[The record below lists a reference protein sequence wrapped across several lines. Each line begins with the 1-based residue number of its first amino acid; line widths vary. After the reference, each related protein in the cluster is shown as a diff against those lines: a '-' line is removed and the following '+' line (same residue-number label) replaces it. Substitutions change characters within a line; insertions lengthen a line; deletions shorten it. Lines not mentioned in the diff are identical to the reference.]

1 MPKQPTKARQP
12 DPSKVLPTSQ
22 PGQTSVNYPPYFQR
36 YLTPWAI
43 PMWAEANM
51 WRRFVRYQPV
61 AMVCRDTLIANFIAQ
76 EWKIQARES
85 SEKEQYAKQ
94 IKEYTRFFEDFDGM
108 GFAGHMEWV
117 LGDLLDLPFG
127 GASEVGRMNNDPEGS
142 LAWVENID
150 AATLFPTNNG
160 DFPIGQRVFM
170 AQDNTNPMIVYFP
183 KDSIDRI
190 YWSPRSDIYRRG
202 WGMPPPEKIYLAIEM
217 LSRGDQYYA
226 NMLLD
231 TPEAGILDL
240 GDMSATS
247 AKDWVESFKT
257 LMAGIDPLK
266 IPVLYEHENE
276 VKYIPFGKPPSEIM
290 YDETILK
297 YASIVCAGYGMSL
310 ADVGLNASA
319 SSTGERSLAGTIR
332 SERRMRRNGIST
344 VISKA
349 TTYLNKLLPSY
360 LEFAIMD
367 YDDEIL
373 ANIGR
378 ARLASAQA
386 FMAMMQTKVFTP
398 DEVRQQ
404 WISDG
409 LVTVP
414 MDELAPNTAVESP
427 INITTAKRNP
437 DTSDQVG
444 DPVPAEQGGWGGITQ
459 HQSRGTTE
467 TVDAKS
473 ALKDFFDVEFSKI
486 LSRNIASD
494 LIPIVRKAVENFYP
508 QATELKSMIGR
519 PELEQWKADY
529 DDVLFG
535 YNTLLEFP
543 EEVNKSIKDYYSEVK
558 KILEG
563 NNWWKLPEDT
573 ANVLKTLFA
582 SAFAS
587 SLQSVTSRMLDSL
600 HTKGLMQNVTLP
612 DKFSVS
618 TNVEKMAAIAAMAA
632 ATVAYLNDG
641 TEFFVENAVYSAV
654 KDEMTSE
661 AVLNQVATGATVDD
675 VITPNFLSR
684 VIASVL
690 SKLKNV
696 FADRADTVSDFEL
709 EKVYNSAAEDEMMQ
723 VGLAHKSWRCMGDN
737 PCDICLDNQAAGLVP
752 MDYQYNSVFGPV
764 ASPLAHGSCHCEED
778 YDEDELQQL
787 AQAGQINFWFGE

>member
-1 MPKQPTKARQP
+1 
-12 DPSKVLPTSQ
+12 
-22 PGQTSVNYPPYFQR
+22 
-36 YLTPWAI
+36 
-43 PMWAEANM
+43 
-51 WRRFVRYQPV
+51 
-61 AMVCRDTLIANFIAQ
+61 
-76 EWKIQARES
+76 
-85 SEKEQYAKQ
+85 
-94 IKEYTRFFEDFDGM
+94 
-108 GFAGHMEWV
+108 
-117 LGDLLDLPFG
+117 
-127 GASEVGRMNNDPEGS
+127 
-142 LAWVENID
+142 
-150 AATLFPTNNG
+150 
-160 DFPIGQRVFM
+160 
-170 AQDNTNPMIVYFP
+170 
-183 KDSIDRI
+183 
-190 YWSPRSDIYRRG
+190 
-202 WGMPPPEKIYLAIEM
+202 MPPPEKIYLAIEM

-240 GDMSATS
+240 GDMSAKS
-247 AKDWVESFKT
+247 ATDWVESFKT

-349 TTYLNKLLPSY
+349 TTYLNKLLPPY

-386 FMAMMQTKVFTP
+386 FATMMKGQVFSP

-404 WISDG
+404 WIADG

-414 MDELAPNTAVESP
+414 MSELPPNSGLQP
-427 INITTAKRNP
+427 SITVDTAKRNP

-444 DPVPAEQGGWGGITQ
+444 DPVPPEQGGWGGITQ
-459 HQSRGTTE
+459 HQSRTE
-467 TVDAKS
+467 NVIDAKG

-486 LSRNIASD
+486 LSRNLASD
-494 LIPIVRKAVENFYP
+494 LVPIVRKAVENFYP
-508 QATELKSMIGR
+508 QASQLKSMIGR
-519 PELEQWKADY
+519 SELEQWRATY

-535 YNTLLEFP
+535 YDTLTEFP
-543 EEVNKSIKDYYSEVK
+543 EEVNKSLKDYYAEVK
-558 KILEG
+558 AILEG

-573 ANVLKTLFA
+573 VNTLKSLFA
-582 SAFAS
+582 AAFSS

-600 HTKGLMQNVTLP
+600 HTLGLMQNTTLP
-612 DKFSVS
+612 DKFSVT
-618 TNVEKMAAIAAMAA
+618 TNMEKMSDIENMAKN
-632 ATVAYLNDG
+632 TVSYLDDG
-641 TEFFVENAVYSAV
+641 TEFFIENSVYSAV

-661 AVLNQVATGATVDD
+661 AVLNQVASGATVDD
-675 VITPNFLSR
+675 IITPNFLSR
-684 VIASVL
+684 VIASIL

-709 EKVYNSAAEDEMMQ
+709 EKVYNAAAEDEMMK
-723 VGLAHKSWRCMGDN
+723 VGLAHKSWRCMGSN
-737 PCDICLDNQAAGLVP
+737 PCDMCLDNQAAGLVP
-752 MDYQYNSVFGPV
+752 LDYQYNSVFGPV
-764 ASPLAHGSCHCEED
+764 QSPLAHGSCHCEED
-778 YDEDELQQL
+778 YDEDELKQL
-787 AQAGQINFWFGE
+787 AEASRINFWFGD